1 MTDDCD
7 LDELAAFLDEDSNE
21 AFGGSQECMTGG
33 GSKTVETEEMNAETL
48 AAFLEEDSCEAE
60 VPGTAPASDMSKQGW
75 KSGPTHCAPNSFG
88 NVKVPEE
95 KDECDPESIA
105 AFLGESDDS
114 DEEFTLHPE
123 EITNEQAKQPDAVAP
138 TDPNTASLQAE
149 LAAMQKR
156 MMELQQQLL
165 CQSPAQTPPTTQTRL
180 IHESEEVNPFFPA
193 STSKKEKNSSK
204 TPGPSGGQRQGVS
217 NRQTPKQP
225 AGKPSCIEQANR
237 QAMKRDLFGESD
249 SEGEDMDGEKTGLS
263 AQGREIKTLLNAGP
277 KHREAHNPSFSLEA
291 QNKPAVSW
299 KAKNVATKDSLHRI
313 SSPVSK
319 SSIKP
324 EEKFI
329 VDPFSSIRIVRPL
342 VSSGEMELK
351 MKDRKI
357 IKLSR
362 LHLKVN
368 TPDLQGDWVTIGVV
382 VQKTEP
388 KTSSSGK
395 TYCIWKLS
403 DMDNCEQVVSFFLF
417 GQTYKEH
424 WKNDVG
430 SVVGILNPSIMD
442 NAEKGNKDVAFTINN
457 PKQLLHMGSSKDLGW
472 CSGRTRKGNRCNHFI
487 NKKYGDF
494 CNYHVQSAYKKTS
507 ATRSELQGSVTGLTP
522 KSFQDKLL
530 PKKGSH
536 FFYGGQTFTSL
547 PNMKTSAP
555 KKDRVTLG
563 KLQVE
568 QKLTKSKVTTMSLHE
583 LKTCDPTTM
592 KKASTSEKEQAF
604 MDMISTPTVGSMNL
618 VKHLVKQEKTEKVIK
633 EKSVVISVTPKELIQ
648 QHKKDMME
656 RRKARAA
663 QTAAAAPSSRP
674 TVDPL
679 KATPSIGKGL
689 LSGQDVFL
697 DFSSSRKPFATSTA
711 NKKVEIAKRK
721 AIEKIHAKGGI
732 TKEDPNSVL
741 KKSPNAEKVKKRV
754 LENSLSEDQPNKDDE
769 SKEPP
774 KKRSRLL
781 GNVDINSAEF
791 KKLLKV
797 KSAHKGALAE
807 AEAEREE
814 KYFTEL
820 EKKEMMEEKMLAVTK
835 LEVTVVT
842 CRQCKYTAFSAT
854 ETCKSA
860 RHDLHRHKGVKRFFK
875 CKQCKHRTV
884 SLDKYPKDACKNCG
898 SSTFERTSMAR
909 EKTGPKLESETL
921 CLRGDE
927 VKFLSSLGGQVFMNS

>member
-1 MTDDCD
+1 MADDCD
-7 LDELAAFLDEDSNE
+7 LDELVAFLDEDSNE
-21 AFGGSQECMTGG
+21 AFGSGEEPGEGMTKGS
-33 GSKTVETEEMNAETL
+33 SKTVVTEEMDADAEIPTL
-48 AAFLEEDSCEAE
+48 EKDLCEAV
-60 VPGTAPASDMSKQGW
+60 VPSAAPATDSNQ
-75 KSGPTHCAPNSFG
+75 T
-88 NVKVPEE
+88 E
-95 KDECDPESIA
+95 KDDCDPESIA

-114 DEEFTLHPE
+114 DEEFTLDSKDIAKPV
-123 EITNEQAKQPDAVAP
+123 KQPDVIAP
-138 TDPNTASLQAE
+138 TDPNTAALQAE

-156 MMELQQQLL
+156 DDGTQQQLL
-165 CQSPAQTPPTTQTRL
+165 SQSSAQTPSTTKTSSTTHKPPTPQTRL
-180 IHESEEVNPFFPA
+180 TDESEDANPFFPT
-193 STSKKEKNSSK
+193 STSQKEKKSSK
-204 TPGPSGGQRQGVS
+204 TPGRSPGQRQVGS
-217 NRQTPKQP
+217 NRLTPKQS
-225 AGKPSCIEQANR
+225 AAKPSCIEQADR
-237 QAMKRDLFGESD
+237 QAMKKDLFGESD

-277 KHREAHNPSFSLEA
+277 KHREAHNPSFTIQA
-291 QNKPAVSW
+291 QNEPALNW
-299 KAKNVATKDSLHRI
+299 KTKNVVTKDSLNRI
-313 SSPVSK
+313 SPPASK
-319 SSIKP
+319 PSSKP

-329 VDPFSSIRIVRPL
+329 VDPFTGIRIVRPL

-351 MKDRKI
+351 MKNRKV

-368 TPDLQGDWVTIGVV
+368 TADLQGDWVTIGVV

-403 DMDNCEQVVSFFLF
+403 DMDNCEQMVSFFLF

-424 WKNDVG
+424 WKSDVG
-430 SVVGILNPSIMD
+430 SVIGILNPSIMD
-442 NAEKGNKDVAFTINN
+442 NADKGNKDVAFTINN
-457 PKQLLHMGSSKDLGW
+457 PKQLLHMGRSKDLGW
-472 CSGRTRKGNRCNHFI
+472 CSGRTKKGNQCNHFI

-494 CNYHVQSAYKKTS
+494 CNYHVQSAYRKTS

-522 KSFQDKLL
+522 KSFKDKLL

-547 PNMKTSAP
+547 PNVKTSAP

-583 LKTCDPTTM
+583 LKTCDPATM
-592 KKASTSEKEQAF
+592 KKAATSEKEQAF
-604 MDMISTPTVGSMNL
+604 IDMISTPTVGSMNL
-618 VKHLVKQEKTEKVIK
+618 VKHLVKQEKSEKVIK
-633 EKSVVISVTPKELIQ
+633 EKSVVISVTPKEMIQ

-656 RRKARAA
+656 KRRAREAA
-663 QTAAAAPSSRP
+663 TAASSPRP
-674 TVDPL
+674 TVNPL

-689 LSGQDVFL
+689 LNGQDVFL
-697 DFSSSRKPFATSTA
+697 DFSANRKPFAASPA
-711 NKKVEIAKRK
+711 NKQVELAKRK
-721 AIEKIHAKGGI
+721 AIQKIHSKGGLA
-732 TKEDPNSVL
+732 KEDPNSVM

-754 LENSLSEDQPNKDDE
+754 LENSLTEDQPDNDNE
-769 SKEPP
+769 CKEPP
-774 KKRSRLL
+774 RKRSRLL
-781 GNVDINSAEF
+781 GNVDINSEEF
-791 KKLLKV
+791 KKLLKT

-854 ETCKSA
+854 DACKNA
-860 RHDLHRHKGVKRFFK
+860 RHDLHRHKGIKSFFK
-875 CKQCKHRTV
+875 CKHCKHRTV